1 VCFADTRTASFG
13 VWALGVASGRLSFV
27 FGFTGSAESV
37 DNPCSS
43 SLVTVHNGYAAVVRR
58 EATSALTA
66 GQLAPMA
73 FAATAALAA
82 TG

>member
-1 VCFADTRTASFG
+1 
-13 VWALGVASGRLSFV
+13 VASGRLSFV

>member
-1 VCFADTRTASFG
+1 M
-13 VWALGVASGRLSFV
+13 ASGRLSFV

-37 DNPCSS
+37 DTTCSS
-43 SLVTVHNGYAAVVRR
+43 SLVAVHHGYAAVVRR
-58 EATSALTA
+58 EATAALTA
-66 GQLAPMA
+66 GVLAPVA